1 MVAYPGLKFKVFA
14 LFFPHFCCVRH
25 LGGINMSFLQ
35 KIRLISECFRLAGG
49 FGLIAGVKYCL
60 GILHVQE
67 NDLESSVFG
76 GVSRE

>member
-1 MVAYPGLKFKVFA
+1 
-14 LFFPHFCCVRH
+14 
-25 LGGINMSFLQ
+25 MSLSQ
-35 KIRLISECFRLAGG
+35 KIRLIIECFRLAGG

-76 GVSRE
+76 GVSLE